1 MLPNC
6 QFANKFLFFYKY
18 LAVRQRDYLV
28 DMSEKSRVPIT
39 VSLFTVTLGVALT
52 LAATII
58 SYTHYSN
65 RNAAL
70 TAGREL
76 MKRSAEVVRLQTASL
91 IAPIDSIAQYSG
103 DWLDV
108 NSVPK
113 ASGHPSRKRL
123 ISFVSVMPQ
132 IANIYISYEDGSNYL
147 IGAAR
152 TRPESRLKEMGAPEG
167 TEILEQIIMRGDREK
182 PLRIQRF
189 LDENGDTL
197 LTQSGY
203 KSKYDPRERP
213 WYKLAQEAPGVV
225 RTDVYLFAGSG
236 EPGLTVS
243 KRHANGVVGV
253 DLTLEDIDLFLN
265 SEPQA
270 EQGVL
275 AIIGDDGTLLARSS
289 TVAASEWIE
298 RQAVLDVLQK
308 QVIESS
314 HDRTTEITVNGRTW
328 ITHLSPIAL
337 GAGKEENL
345 AIALPLSEVVG
356 PITRASHQTIVV
368 SILIA
373 LCSVPIV
380 WLISRTLS
388 RPLKVLANESN
399 RIKNFQL
406 DDPFV
411 RSSKVDEIF
420 KLEIAMDQMR
430 RSLRTFGQ
438 YVPKALVRQMI
449 EREEKPELGGK
460 NRDVTVLFMD
470 LENFTSMSS
479 HLEPEEVM
487 RRMSSYFEIV
497 TQTLLA
503 HEATIDKFIGDAVMA
518 FWNAPNDIAEHPRK
532 ACEAA
537 LAVIKATKAE
547 TDSWHEE
554 GGVSIRTRIGIH
566 AGNAIIGNVGSSD
579 RLNYTALGNTVNL
592 ASRLEGLN
600 RELKTSILISA
611 DLAERVEGKFAT
623 KPAGET
629 RIKGYD
635 DPVMVFELLGPA
647 GKVPAETK

>member
-1 MLPNC
+1 M
-6 QFANKFLFFYKY
+6 KK
-18 LAVRQRDYLV
+18 
-28 DMSEKSRVPIT
+28 KSRVPIT

-65 RNAAL
+65 RNSAL

-76 MKRSAEVVRLQTASL
+76 MERSAAVVRLKTASL
-91 IAPIDSIAQYSG
+91 ISPIDAIAQYSS

-152 TRPESRLKEMGAPEG
+152 TRPADRLKEMGAPEG
-167 TEILEQIIMRGDREK
+167 TALLEQIILRGDRDK

-197 LTQSGY
+197 STKSGY
-203 KSKYDPRERP
+203 QSNYDPRERP
-213 WYKLAQEAPGVV
+213 WYKLAQETTGVV

-253 DLTLEDIDLFLN
+253 DLTLEDIDLFLD

-270 EQGVL
+270 EHGVL
-275 AIIGDDGTLLARSS
+275 AIIGNDGTLLARSS
-289 TVAASEWIE
+289 AGAASEWVE
-298 RQAVLDVLQK
+298 RQAVLDVLQA
-308 QVIESS
+308 QVLASS
-314 HDRTTEITVNGRTW
+314 HDRTKEIDVNGRTW

-345 AIALPLSEVVG
+345 AIALPLSDVVG
-356 PITRASHQTIVV
+356 PITRASHQTIAV
-368 SILIA
+368 SVLIA
-373 LCSVPIV
+373 LCSIPIV

-388 RPLKVLANESN
+388 RPLKVLAGESN
-399 RIKNFQL
+399 RIREFDL

-430 RSLRTFGQ
+430 KSLQTFGQ

-449 EREEKPELGGK
+449 EREQEPELGGT

-470 LENFTSMSS
+470 LENFTAMSS

-487 RRMSSYFEIV
+487 RRMSRYFEIV

-518 FWNAPNDIAEHPRK
+518 FWNAPNDIADHPRK

-537 LAVIKATKAE
+537 LAVIEATKAE
-547 TDSWHEE
+547 TDSWQEDS
-554 GGVSIRTRIGIH
+554 GVSIRTRIGIH
-566 AGNAIIGNVGSSD
+566 SGNAIIGNVGSSD
-579 RLNYTALGNTVNL
+579 RLNYTALGSTVNL

-600 RELKTSILISA
+600 RDLKTSILVSA
-611 DLAERVEGKFAT
+611 DLAERVQGSFELN
-623 KPAGET
+623 PAGET

-635 DPVMVFELLGPA
+635 DLVMVFELKGLA
-647 GKVPAETK
+647 KA